1 MGNWTT
7 TNRIIFKIKNHPG
20 YSVIIFCTGVLGIIA
35 SNLTSV
41 DQIWTFGEK
50 RIINTTS
57 ETKDKASLSITSSME
72 TKQNDKLSLEQL
84 NTLVFDATG
93 SERTFKIVVREL
105 RREYPDWSIDAKY
118 DWIEKDRNLFP
129 RTLIFWQGKENKK
142 HARSLEKRFSG
153 PQQIRSYD
161 DNPSG
166 FFGFDEERDVIVFIG
181 RDWRNI
187 LDGLRQPDNSPRV
200 SGRSD

>member
-1 MGNWTT
+1 MGNWKTT
-7 TNRIIFKIKNHPG
+7 DRVISKIKDHPV
-20 YSVIIFCTGVLGIIA
+20 YSIIIFCTSILGIIA

-57 ETKDKASLSITSSME
+57 EAKDEANLSITSSME

-84 NTLVFDATG
+84 NILVFDATS
-93 SERTFKIVVREL
+93 SETTFKIVVREL

-118 DWIEKDRNLFP
+118 DWIEKNRNLFP
-129 RTLIFWQGKENKK
+129 RTLIFWQGEENNK

-153 PQQIRSYD
+153 SQQIRSYD
-161 DNPSG
+161 DNPGG
-166 FFGFDEERDVIVFIG
+166 FFGFGKDRDVIVFIG
-181 RDWRNI
+181 RDWRNV
-187 LDGLRQPDNSPRV
+187 LNGLRQPDNSLHISP
-200 SGRSD
+200 D